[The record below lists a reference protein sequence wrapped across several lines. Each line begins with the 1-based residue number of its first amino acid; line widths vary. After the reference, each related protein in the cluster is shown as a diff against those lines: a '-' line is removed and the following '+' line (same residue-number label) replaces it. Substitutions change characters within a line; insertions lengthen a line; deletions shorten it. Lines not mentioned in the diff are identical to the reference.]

1 MNSFQELNLPAFLH
15 ESLKKMKFEK
25 PTPVQAQAI
34 PVALQ
39 GKDVIASA
47 ETGSGKTAA
56 FGIPL
61 LAFLEKHRDRTALV
75 LVPTRELADQVRG
88 VLKELACGRHEYDSA
103 LLIGGVGMGAQ
114 VDSLRRGARLVIG
127 TPGRI
132 NDHLQ
137 RKTLHLSRAGFLV
150 LDEADRMLDMGF
162 APQLDRIRQFLTAP
176 RQTLLFSAT
185 MPPDMQS
192 MASKYLTDPVRIA
205 VGANAR
211 PVESIRQAILHTSQ
225 ARKMDDLVEELKTR
239 EGSILIFGRTQ
250 HRVDRLSKKLKE
262 AGFANARIHGGRT
275 QGQRRIALEEFKEG
289 RARILVATDIAA
301 RGLDISHIAHVINFD
316 LPQVAEDYVHRVGRT
331 ARAGAEGDSL
341 SLLTPEDR
349 DLWKDVL
356 KTLGSAQTTLKTL
369 PSHFKDHPTPQAN
382 PERMRAQTPSHP
394 SQGRQGRPQG
404 HPAQGHGR
412 SNIPGAT
419 VTPAM
424 AREDTQDNPA
434 ATTPPARTGLPI
446 VRTRT
451 VPIGER
457 RENPKVPIQARGTTL
472 FEGETTGRT
481 TPGASAN
488 TKGTWTATA
497 RILAATPART
507 TTVPNA
513 LATAMGT
520 ARPRGTTPRGPRTTG
535 PMGDPALVPRTTR
548 PPIR

>member
-15 ESLKKMKFEK
+15 EALKKMKFEK

-39 GKDVIASA
+39 GKDVSASA

-192 MASKYLTDPVRIA
+192 MAAKYLTDPVRIA

-356 KTLGSAQTTLKTL
+356 KTLGSAQATLKTL

-394 SQGRQGRPQG
+394 SQSRHGKPQG
-404 HPAQGHGR
+404 SHAQGHGR
-412 SNIPGAT
+412 SNHPGGDRHPGHGSGGHQGQPRRDHAS
-419 VTPAM
+419 
-424 AREDTQDNPA
+424 REDRSSHRSNANGPHRGAEGKPQGSHPGPRH
-434 ATTPPARTGLPI
+434 ATPHGGSHRSNDS
-446 VRTRT
+446 R
-451 VPIGER
+451 GER
-457 RENPKVPIQARGTTL
+457 QHQGDVDGNRAHPSGHPHSNNAR
-472 FEGETTGRT
+472 
-481 TPGASAN
+481 S
-488 TKGTWTATA
+488 K
-497 RILAATPART
+497 
-507 TTVPNA
+507 
-513 LATAMGT
+513 
-520 ARPRGTTPRGPRTTG
+520 RPRHGYGNRAPKGNHPSGSSNDSASHTVKDWFKR
-535 PMGDPALVPRTTR
+535 MF
-548 PPIR
+548 